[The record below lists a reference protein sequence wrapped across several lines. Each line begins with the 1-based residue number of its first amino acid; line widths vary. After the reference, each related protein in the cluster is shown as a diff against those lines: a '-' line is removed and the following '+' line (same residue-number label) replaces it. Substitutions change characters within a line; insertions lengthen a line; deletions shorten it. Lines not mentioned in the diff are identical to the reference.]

1 MGTAEMADKYA
12 GTNMVSNFTVK
23 DVLPGDVNGDGAVDT
38 QDAIQIVRY
47 YLGKNPTGFNASVAD
62 VNSDGNI
69 DTQDAIQIIRTYLN
83 K

>member
-1 MGTAEMADKYA
+1 
-12 GTNMVSNFTVK
+12 
-23 DVLPGDVNGDGAVDT
+23 
-38 QDAIQIVRY
+38 VRY